1 MTSQGLRMRSTGVG
15 SFHKRN
21 FAAETAGRGAEAEL
35 VAAERSTEVVANIA
49 GLGMKEGRKAH
60 EPGCHNHGLD
70 GPVVGGDD
78 KRQDQCSSWCLWIG
92 LLVKPWDAFDESTSP
107 EVASSTQP
115 GPVTIRSEF
124 QGGLAGI
131 CYGGQAQRNGCVSV
145 CSKQH
150 WVTKDSVRRLGL
162 EDCS

>member
-21 FAAETAGRGAEAEL
+21 FAAETAGRCAEAEL
-35 VAAERSTEVVANIA
+35 VAAERSTEVVNIA

-92 LLVKPWDAFDESTSP
+92 LLVKPWDALDESTSP
-107 EVASSTQP
+107 EVASSTSLAQSQYRASS
-115 GPVTIRSEF
+115 GAL
-124 QGGLAGI
+124 QGYVMGAKLEEM
-131 CYGGQAQRNGCVSV
+131 V
-145 CSKQH
+145 CE
-150 WVTKDSVRRLGL
+150 RLF
-162 EDCS
+162 